1 MKVYIVTKMSDYGN
15 GFDCEV
21 EAIKVSLDE
30 AKEAMRSAADDEMEE
45 LGVDAIFDENVSVF
59 ISEEEIEIQDVENYD
74 YYVKFS
80 IHEKEL

>member
-21 EAIKVSLDE
+21 EAIKVSLGE

-45 LGVDAIFDENVSVF
+45 LGVDAIFDGNVSVF
-59 ISEEEIEIQDVENYD
+59 ISEEEIEIQDDENYD

>member
-1 MKVYIVTKMSDYGN
+1 MKVYVVTKMSDYGN

-30 AKEAMRSAADDEMEE
+30 AKKAMVCAAADEMED
-45 LGVDAIFDENVSVF
+45 LGVDAIFDDGVF
-59 ISEEEIEIQDVENYD
+59 ISEEEIEIQDVENYV
-74 YYVKFS
+74 YCVKFS

>member
-1 MKVYIVTKMSDYGN
+1 MRVYVVTKMSDYGN

-30 AKEAMRSAADDEMEE
+30 AKVAMVCAASAEMED
-45 LGVDAIFDENVSVF
+45 LGVDAIFDDGVF
-59 ISEEEIEIQDVENYD
+59 ISEEEIEIQYVESCGC
-74 YYVKFS
+74 YVKFS

>member
-1 MKVYIVTKMSDYGN
+1 MKLYIVTKMSDYGN

-30 AKEAMRSAADDEMEE
+30 AKEAMRSAADDEMED
-45 LGVDAIFDENVSVF
+45 LGVDAVFDDGVF
-59 ISEEEIEIQDVENYD
+59 ISEEEIEIQDVKGFVYF
-74 YYVKFS
+74 VRFS

>member
-30 AKEAMRSAADDEMEE
+30 AKKAMRSAADDEMEE

-59 ISEEEIEIQDVENYD
+59 ISEEEIEIQDVEGYD
-74 YYVKFS
+74 YFVKFS

>member
-21 EAIKVSLDE
+21 EAIKVSLGE
-30 AKEAMRSAADDEMEE
+30 AKEAMRSAAEDEMEE
-45 LGVDAIFDENVSVF
+45 LGVDAIFDGNVF
-59 ISEEEIEIQDVENYD
+59 ISEDEIEIQDTDECI